1 MVTEKVLLLKP
12 PSHGDQDPQLPT
24 QLTGQVA
31 VSRAPFC
38 ASQSAPLFSF
48 CLVIV

>member
-1 MVTEKVLLLKP
+1 MLTEKVLFLKP
-12 PSHGDQDPQLPT
+12 PSHADQDPQLPT
-24 QLTGQVA
+24 QLTGQAA

-48 CLVIV
+48 GVVMV